1 MKMIMISGGNSGSGK
16 TLVSIGLLR
25 ALRNK
30 GLKICGF
37 KTGPDF
43 IDKQFLEIA
52 SGRRG
57 GNLDLHLMRKEGIL
71 NGISLGEGD
80 YSIIEGAMGYFD
92 GIYNTFE
99 NSSYDIARKLNINTI
114 LVYRPKGEMFSTI
127 PKIKGMVDFK
137 ESKIKGLILNG
148 IRKDLY
154 PMYKE
159 QIEKY
164 IDIKVLGFVENNE
177 ELELASRHLGL
188 IQSEEIENIE
198 EKLDKI
204 ASIVEENICIDSLLE
219 LMKDIKVSPFNYP
232 QKRNITVAIPLDKA
246 FSFYYTE
253 NLQILEKI
261 CNVVYFSPL
270 EDNVLP
276 VCDLLYIGGGY
287 PEIYKEELS
296 SNLSMINSIKKHI
309 GKGGFTYGEGGGL
322 MYLVEEIEGAKMCGI
337 FRGSSIMT
345 NRLQRFGYVNIEI
358 KEDCLLG
365 EGGDILSGH
374 EFHRSITNIEDKK
387 LFNISKPKS
396 KRTWECGYSYK
407 NTLVGY
413 PHIHFLGNKKALN
426 NLLTKVEEGSGNFV
440 Y

>member
-25 ALRNK
+25 T
-30 GLKICGF
+30 LKNRGYKVSSY

-43 IDKQFLEIA
+43 IDRQFLEMA

-57 GNLDLHLMRKEGIL
+57 GNLDYHLMGEEGVS
-71 NGISLGEGD
+71 NAISMGEGD
-80 YSIIEGAMGYFD
+80 WSIVEGAMGYFD

-99 NSSYDIARKLNINTI
+99 NSSYDIAKRLNINTI
-114 LVYRPKGEMFSTI
+114 LVYTPKGEMFSTI

-137 ESKIKGLILNG
+137 DSKIKGLILNG

-164 IDIKVLGFVENNE
+164 IDIKVLGFVEPNK

-188 IQSEEIENIE
+188 IQSGEVKDVEER
-198 EKLDKI
+198 LDKI
-204 ASIVEENICIDSLLE
+204 ASIVEKNISIDSLLE
-219 LMKDIKVSPFNYP
+219 LMRDVKIPSFNYP
-232 QKRNITVAIPLDKA
+232 EKKDITIAIPLDKA

-253 NLQILEKI
+253 NLKILENI

-270 EDNVLP
+270 EDKLLP
-276 VCDLLYIGGGY
+276 TCDFLYIGGGY

-296 SNLSMINSIKKHI
+296 ENHNMINSIRKYI
-309 GKGGFTYGEGGGL
+309 EKGGFVYGEGGGL
-322 MYLVEEIEGAKMCGI
+322 MYLMEEIDGTEMCRI
-337 FRGSSIMT
+337 FKGFSNMT
-345 NRLQRFGYVNIEI
+345 NRLQRFGYVNIQL
-358 KEDCLLG
+358 KKDCLLG
-365 EGGDILSGH
+365 EKGDILLGH
-374 EFHRSITNIEDKK
+374 EFHRSITNIQDEE
-387 LFNISKPKS
+387 LFSISKPKS
-396 KRTWECGYSYK
+396 KKTWNCGYSYK

-413 PHIHFLGNKKALN
+413 PHIHFLGNKKALKS
-426 NLLTKVEEGSGNFV
+426 LLTKAEKRRENFV
-440 Y
+440 H